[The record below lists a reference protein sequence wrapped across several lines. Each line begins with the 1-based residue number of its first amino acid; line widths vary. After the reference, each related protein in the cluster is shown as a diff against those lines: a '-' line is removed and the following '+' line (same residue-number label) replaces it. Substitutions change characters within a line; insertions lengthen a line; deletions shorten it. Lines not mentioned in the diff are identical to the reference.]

1 MNLPA
6 KQIYNAP
13 DSFSEAGGIISMLDS
28 LGDILRSSV
37 NGIIIT
43 AAIIIFVWSVASYIW
58 KLRDGKADENDR
70 KRMVWGI
77 VLLTVLFSIY
87 GLIRLSVQIF
97 GLQGADNGTGRSGR
111 GLNTIKI

>member
-6 KQIYNAP
+6 KENYNAP
-13 DSFSEAGGIISMLDS
+13 NSFSEAGGIISMLDS
-28 LGDILRSSV
+28 LGDILRSSI

-87 GLIRLSVQIF
+87 GLIRLSAEIF
-97 GLQGADNGTGRSGR
+97 GLQGADDGTGSSGR
-111 GLNTIKI
+111 GFEVIKI